1 MAMRIITAESTDEF
15 IHLAQQWIT
24 GMILEAQEDQ
34 EKQVLIGLS
43 GGKTPVP
50 IYSALSKESMIA
62 WERTLFFLTD
72 ERYIDS
78 KSPESNQQMVWSTL
92 LVNEGARARTLF
104 PNTALPLADTVS
116 SYNDRL
122 RDMKPDI
129 VILGM
134 GEDGHIASLF
144 PPLPKE
150 AYGPQKVIHTTTDVF
165 TVHDRISVTLPFL
178 ISASHRLF
186 LITGAEKAKLL
197 ETMRNAPEDFDRY
210 PAQYL
215 FDERTTW
222 LVGP

>member
-1 MAMRIITAESTDEF
+1 MRIVQAETTDEF
-15 IHLAQQWIT
+15 VRLAVQWIT
-24 GMILEAQEDQ
+24 GTILEAQEDT
-34 EKQVLIGLS
+34 ERQVLVGLS
-43 GGKTPVP
+43 GGKTPAP
-50 IYSALSKESMIA
+50 IYTALSTESTIA
-62 WERTLFFLTD
+62 WERVLLFLTD

-78 KSPESNQQMVWSTL
+78 KSSDSNQQMVWSTL
-92 LVNEGARARTLF
+92 LTHDGARARTLF

-129 VILGM
+129 VILGL

-144 PPLPKE
+144 PPLSKS
-150 AYGPQKVIHTTTDVF
+150 AYGPQKVIHTTTDTFSVR
-165 TVHDRISVTLPFL
+165 DRMSVTLPFL

-186 LITGAEKAKLL
+186 LITGPEKAKLL
-197 ETMRNAPEDFDRY
+197 ETMRTAPEDFDRY

>member
-1 MAMRIITAESTDEF
+1 MRIITAESTDEF
-15 IHLAQQWIT
+15 VRLAQQWIT
-24 GMILEAQEDQ
+24 GTILEAQEDQ

-43 GGKTPVP
+43 GGKTPGA
-50 IYSALSKESMIA
+50 IYTALSEESMIA

-78 KSPESNQQMVWSTL
+78 KASESNQQMVWSTL
-92 LVNEGARARTLF
+92 LTNEGARARTLF

-150 AYGPQKVIHTTTDVF
+150 AYGPQKVIHTTTDTFSVR
-165 TVHDRISVTLPFL
+165 DRISVTLPFL

-186 LITGAEKAKLL
+186 LITGAEKTKLL
-197 ETMRNAPEDFDRY
+197 ETMRQEPEDFNRY

>member
-15 IHLAQQWIT
+15 VRLAQQWIT
-24 GMILEAQEDQ
+24 GVILEAQEDQ

-78 KSPESNQQMVWSTL
+78 KAPESNQQMIWSTL

-104 PNTALPLADTVS
+104 PNTALPLTDTVS

-144 PPLPKE
+144 PPLPKQ
-150 AYGPQKVIHTTTDVF
+150 AYGPEKVIHTTTDTF
-165 TVHDRISVTLPFL
+165 SVHDRISVTLPLL

-197 ETMRNAPEDFDRY
+197 ETMRQAPEDFDRY

>member
-1 MAMRIITAESTDEF
+1 MSMRIITAETTDEF
-15 IHLAQQWIT
+15 VRLAVQWIT
-24 GMILEAQEDQ
+24 GVILEAQEDQ

-43 GGKTPVP
+43 GGKTPAP
-50 IYSALSKESMIA
+50 IYTALSTESMIA

-78 KSPESNQQMVWSTL
+78 KSSDSNQQMIWSTL
-92 LVNEGARARTLF
+92 LTHEGAKARVLF
-104 PNTALPLADTVS
+104 PNTALSLADAVS

-144 PPLPKE
+144 PPLAKE
-150 AYGPQKVIHTTTDVF
+150 AYGPEKVIHTTTDTFSVR
-165 TVHDRISVTLPFL
+165 DRISVTLPFL
-178 ISASHRLF
+178 ISATHRLF
-186 LITGAEKAKLL
+186 LITGPEKAKLL
-197 ETMRNAPEDFDRY
+197 ESMRQAPEDFDRY

>member
-1 MAMRIITAESTDEF
+1 MSMRIITAESTDEF
-15 IHLAQQWIT
+15 VRLAQQWIT
-24 GMILEAQEDQ
+24 GTILEAQEDQ

-43 GGKTPVP
+43 GGKTPGA
-50 IYSALSKESMIA
+50 IYTALSKESMIA

-78 KSPESNQQMVWSTL
+78 KASESNQQMVWSTL
-92 LVNEGARARTLF
+92 LTNEGARARTLF

-150 AYGPQKVIHTTTDVF
+150 AYGPQKVIHTTTDTFSVR
-165 TVHDRISVTLPFL
+165 DRISVTLPFL

-186 LITGAEKAKLL
+186 LITGAEKTKLL
-197 ETMRNAPEDFDRY
+197 ETMRQEPEDFNRY

>member
-1 MAMRIITAESTDEF
+1 MRIITAESTDEF
-15 IHLAQQWIT
+15 VRLAQQWIT
-24 GMILEAQEDQ
+24 GTILEAQEDQ

-43 GGKTPVP
+43 GGKTPGA
-50 IYSALSKESMIA
+50 IYTALSKESMIA

-78 KSPESNQQMVWSTL
+78 KASESNQQMVWSTL
-92 LVNEGARARTLF
+92 LTNEGARARTLF

-150 AYGPQKVIHTTTDVF
+150 AYGPQKVIHTTTDTFSVR
-165 TVHDRISVTLPFL
+165 DRISVTLPFL

-186 LITGAEKAKLL
+186 LITGAEKTKLL
-197 ETMRNAPEDFDRY
+197 ETMRQEPEDFNRY